1 MVITD
6 LHILMAS
13 CNGANHIDEQ
23 LQSIADQSY
32 TNWRLWVSDDHSQD
46 STCAKVRSFLERH
59 PQGNGGLFTGPGKG
73 AAENFMTLLA
83 RQQFDGMV
91 ALADQD
97 DVWFPGRLDR
107 AMAVLREAGSGPAIY
122 ASRAIV
128 TNADLVPERIS
139 PLHMRGPSFG
149 NSLVQNILAG
159 NTIVMNQAAARLAH
173 EMAARYEEV
182 RKVPHHDWWLY
193 QLMTGVGAT
202 VICDPEPGL
211 YYRQHAGNLLGAH
224 RGFRRGISRLRAL
237 LSGEFSSWLDSNLVA
252 LKAVDDRLTSQSRSL
267 RDAFEAWRRGV
278 GEARRPS
285 LKALGIRRQ
294 SRLGNALLDSLARAG
309 RL

>member
-6 LHILMAS
+6 LHILMATY
-13 CNGANHIDEQ
+13 NGANHIDEQ
-23 LQSIADQSY
+23 LQSIAEQSY
-32 TNWRLWVSDDHSQD
+32 TNWRLWVSDDHSED
-46 STCAKVRSFLERH
+46 ATCTKVVSFLKRH
-59 PQGNGGLFTGPGKG
+59 PQGNGGLFTGPGQG
-73 AAENFMTLLA
+73 AAENFMSLLA
-83 RQQFDGMV
+83 RHRPEGLV

-97 DVWFPGRLDR
+97 DVWFSDRLDR
-107 AMAVLREAGSGPAIY
+107 AVASLQKAGPGPAIY

-128 TNADLVPERIS
+128 TNADLVPGRIS

-149 NSLVQNILAG
+149 NALVQNILAG
-159 NTIVMNQAAARLAH
+159 NTIVMNQPAAQLAH
-173 EMAARYEEV
+173 DMAVCHEEV

-193 QLMTGVGAT
+193 QLMTGIGAT

-211 YYRQHAGNLLGAH
+211 YYRQHGGNLLGAH
-224 RGFRRGISRLRAL
+224 RGFRRGISRLGAL
-237 LSGEFSSWLDSNLVA
+237 LSGEFTTWLDANLAA
-252 LKAVDDRLTSQSRSL
+252 LKAVDSCLTSKNRSL
-267 RDAFEAWRRGV
+267 RDAFEAWRHEV
-278 GEARRPS
+278 GEAGRPS